1 MKKSNLITVLLFAA
15 MITGAAVFTTLHSS
29 VAKTPDDSFTSQYDS
44 VQSHPEILSATD
56 TEDLSANEKDTLQ
69 ISPDVFSETNKYQ
82 QHNPGSPPDSEQNNT
97 QETVQTDTITE
108 ETAVNNN
115 IPPVQD
121 TVRTEDALFIG
132 DSRTVGLSEYAEM
145 KNTDFFANVG
155 MTVYNIRK
163 KTVSVPGVGKVTLHE
178 LLEGKKYGRIY
189 LMLGINEIG
198 YNTEKT
204 VRKYRELIV
213 FIQEKQPNAS
223 IFIQANLH
231 VDKGRSSK
239 DTVINNPAI
248 NGLNSAISEIADGR
262 NIFYLDVNIIFD
274 DEDGNLSAEKTGDG
288 THPYAKYYYEWGRWL
303 EAQTRTLTGKGSNP

>member
-1 MKKSNLITVLLFAA
+1 
-15 MITGAAVFTTLHSS
+15 
-29 VAKTPDDSFTSQYDS
+29 
-44 VQSHPEILSATD
+44 
-56 TEDLSANEKDTLQ
+56 
-69 ISPDVFSETNKYQ
+69 
-82 QHNPGSPPDSEQNNT
+82 
-97 QETVQTDTITE
+97 
-108 ETAVNNN
+108 
-115 IPPVQD
+115 
-121 TVRTEDALFIG
+121 
-132 DSRTVGLSEYAEM
+132 
-145 KNTDFFANVG
+145 
-155 MTVYNIRK
+155 
-163 KTVSVPGVGKVTLHE
+163 
-178 LLEGKKYGRIY
+178 
-189 LMLGINEIG
+189 MLGINEIG